1 VRVAAISYDS
11 ESTLKRFADTYRI
24 GYPMLSD
31 KGSAVIRKFGIL
43 NENIP
48 QGHMFYGIPFPGD
61 YLIGTDL
68 KVRDKAFKSDYQARP
83 GASEVLLKNFGA
95 SAGGPVVTIK
105 VDDLLAVL
113 TLSSGSAVPG
123 RQLGIA
129 VDFTVAPG
137 WHIYGQPIADNYVAT
152 SISFE
157 SEFISEQS
165 LNFPKPTPVEF
176 KSLGET
182 LPAYSGSLR
191 AIGSLLIKA
200 NLKSGDY
207 KLKGTL
213 RFQECSDQVCKLPNK
228 IEFEVP
234 IRIEAMLMPAR

>member
-1 VRVAAISYDS
+1 
-11 ESTLKRFADTYRI
+11 
-24 GYPMLSD
+24 MLSD
-31 KGSAVIRKFGIL
+31 KDSAVIRNFGIL

-48 QGHMFYGIPFPGD
+48 SGHMFYGIPFPGD

-68 KVRDKAFKSDYQARP
+68 KVRDKAFQPDYQARP
-83 GASEVLLKNFGA
+83 AASEVLLKNFGF
-95 SAGGPVVTIK
+95 SVGGPVVTIK
-105 VDDLLAVL
+105 ADDLLAVL
-113 TLSSGSAVPG
+113 TFSSGIAVPG

-129 VDFTVAPG
+129 VDFTVASG

-157 SEFISEQS
+157 SEFVSEQS
-165 LNFPKPTPVEF
+165 LNLPKPTPVEF
-176 KSLGET
+176 KSLGEI
-182 LPAYSGSLR
+182 LPAYSGSFR
-191 AIGSLLIKA
+191 ATGSVLIRA
-200 NLKSGDY
+200 NLKPGDY

-213 RFQECSDQVCKLPNK
+213 RFQQCSDQICKLPDN